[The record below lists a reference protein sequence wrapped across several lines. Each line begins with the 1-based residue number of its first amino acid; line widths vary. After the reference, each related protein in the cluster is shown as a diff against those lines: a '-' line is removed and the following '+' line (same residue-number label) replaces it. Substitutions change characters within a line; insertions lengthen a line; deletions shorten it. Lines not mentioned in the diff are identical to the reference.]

1 MDFGTIV
8 FTGGGG
14 CCLLDFSFGA
24 PFPCQDPVVSF
35 EAIQACEMNYLLWL
49 LWGHGVWVGRVVLI
63 LKMFPG
69 VWWGWCEWGFSWS
82 DSVQAARSRKVL
94 HYEVRNLSKREWVG
108 QSDASKQGEKPVEE
122 VERRR

>member
-1 MDFGTIV
+1 
-8 FTGGGG
+8 
-14 CCLLDFSFGA
+14 
-24 PFPCQDPVVSF
+24 
-35 EAIQACEMNYLLWL
+35 MNYLLRL
-49 LWGHGVWVGRVVLI
+49 LWGHGVWAGRVVLI